1 MAPFA
6 SKIRKTYEEFPP
18 KFWMV
23 ILATFVDRLGGSLL
37 FPFLSIYVAQ
47 RFNVGMTE
55 VGMLFGFFAFGGL
68 FGQMIGG
75 ALTDKFGRKTMI
87 VMGLVISAS
96 SALAMG
102 FVTDLRVFYTVALMV
117 GLLGDIAGPAHQAMV
132 ADMLPEEKRA
142 QGYAML
148 RVVFNLS
155 VTIGPMIGGLLAG
168 ISYLL
173 LFVLDA
179 VFSFITAGIVLFT
192 IPETKP
198 EPQPGKPKQSL
209 LQTVAGY
216 RLVLKDRVYMVF
228 ILVSI
233 LMVLVYLQMNST
245 LSVFLNQV
253 HGVSPQGFGYILSLN
268 AGMVVLFQFWLTRK
282 LSRFK
287 PFIMMAVGTIFYA
300 VGFGMYGFVSTYGLF
315 LVAMV
320 IITIGE
326 MITAPVGQTLV
337 ASLAPEEMRGRYM
350 AIFGLSWGIPWMFGP
365 LAAGLIMDNLHP
377 NGVWYAA
384 ILIAGVAA
392 AGYLFLDGY
401 SANRLGAAKPDGET
415 AAALQ
420 EESTPAVQ

>member
-1 MAPFA
+1 MAPIA
-6 SKIRKTYEEFPP
+6 LKLKQTYEEFPP
-18 KFWMV
+18 KFWTV
-23 ILATFVDRLGGSLL
+23 VAATFIDRLGGSLL

-55 VGMLFGFFAFGGL
+55 VGTLFAFFAFGGL

-102 FVTDLRVFYTVALMV
+102 FVNDLKVFYSVALMV

-132 ADMLPEEKRA
+132 ADMLPEEKRSS
-142 QGYAML
+142 GYAML

-168 ISYLL
+168 ISYTL
-173 LFVLDA
+173 LFIMDA
-179 VFSFITAGIVLFT
+179 VFSFITAGIVFFS

-198 EPQPGKPKQSL
+198 EPHPGKPKQSL
-209 LQTVAGY
+209 LQTAAGY
-216 RLVLKDRVYMVF
+216 RFVLKDRVYMVF

-245 LSVFLNQV
+245 LSVYLNQV
-253 HGVSPQGFGYILSLN
+253 HGVSPQGFGYIISMN
-268 AGMVVLFQFWLTRK
+268 AAMVVLFQFWLTRK
-282 LSRFK
+282 LAGIA
-287 PFIMMAVGTIFYA
+287 PFILMAVGTMFYV
-300 VGFGMYGFVSTYGLF
+300 VGFGMYGFVSTYALF
-315 LVAMV
+315 LVAMA

-337 ASLAPEEMRGRYM
+337 AKLAPEDMRGRYM
-350 AIFGLSWGIPWMFGP
+350 ALFGLSWGIPWMFGP
-365 LAAGLIMDNLHP
+365 LAAGLIMDNIHP

-384 ILIAGVAA
+384 IIVASLA
-392 AGYLFLDGY
+392 VVGYLYLHRFAGK
-401 SANRLGAAKPDGET
+401 R
-415 AAALQ
+415 LQ
-420 EESTPAVQ
+420 EGEKPAAQNEPMPAASD